1 MTLVGYDPLCL
12 EERPV
17 QEWLKESPDN
27 FVVIAD
33 NNPKSYGQNKG
44 ETTEEWISRVKKD
57 GKGKIFCMTKS
68 YFLTPRTNEYYVKC
82 QVRKGQM
89 LPKETLKQ
97 KSYYLNIGPYLET
110 DGVVVAKTLTQQL
123 NRKQQI
129 YGMSPMDVSDEFVG
143 LTWLQLSTIGV
154 SKGDVLKQQKKNLP
168 YQTDVYFENLMARA
182 LYGYSGSMFK
192 PINGFLRLG
201 PAYWNM
207 PYSSTNT
214 GAFGDLW
221 DGIADTK
228 ENAITCVKD
237 KIADIDACFLE
248 AAPRLEGTKRVYFR
262 GMKHAYAFEEIDDDG
277 DDLILDLDA
286 EVLIGNYTS
295 VTKKVEKTSQFLG
308 NNKCCLYELHLPE
321 GLPYID
327 MINTTQYEH
336 EEEILLPRDLL
347 FTKMP
352 EWGPARHW
360 NGYKITRVKV
370 DFSREDQFKIDYGC
384 HKHPEMSITSLPKNL
399 LTPKD
404 PPKKKQVKQPKKSV
418 KKPKGVNTLP
428 MTPKNVTGDLEVL
441 PIPPQGPL
449 GPEDAAPKPKPKP
462 KPKKKRC
469 PKGSRRHKQ
478 TGKCVSTN
486 PQPQPPPQPQSPPQ
500 PPPKLKRCPNGTR
513 RNKKTKK
520 CEPKQ

>member
-1 MTLVGYDPLCL
+1 MTLLGYDPICL

-17 QEWLKESPDN
+17 HEWLQESPDN
-27 FVVIAD
+27 FVVIAAK
-33 NNPKSYGQNKG
+33 NPYEYLSYGQKKG
-44 ETTEEWISRVKKD
+44 ETTEEWYSRLKKD

-82 QVRKGQM
+82 KVRKGQM

-97 KSYYLNIGPYLET
+97 KSYYLNIGPYIDG
-110 DGVVVAKTLTQQL
+110 DGVILAKDLIQKL

-129 YGMSPMDVSDEFVG
+129 YGMSPIDGHVSDEFVG

-154 SKGDVLKQQKKNLP
+154 SKGDVLKQQKANLP

-182 LYGYSGSMFK
+182 LYGYSGSMYK
-192 PINGFLRLG
+192 PINGFLRFG

-214 GAFGDLW
+214 GPFGDLW

-228 ENAITCVKD
+228 ENAIKIVKD
-237 KIADIDACFLE
+237 KISDIDACFLE
-248 AAPRLEGTKRVYFR
+248 AAPRLEGTKRVFFR
-262 GMKHAYAFEEIDDDG
+262 GMKHSYAFEEIDEDE
-277 DDLILDLDA
+277 DDLDVVPVPQ
-286 EVLIGNYTS
+286 VLVGNYTS

-336 EEEILLPRDLL
+336 EAEILLPRDLL

-352 EWGPARHW
+352 QWGPDRHW

-384 HKHPEMSITSLPKNL
+384 HKHPEMSIASLPKNL
-399 LTPKD
+399 LTPKKSPVKPVK
-404 PPKKKQVKQPKKSV
+404 PPKKTV
-418 KKPKGVNTLP
+418 KKPKGVKVLP
-428 MTPKNVTGDLEVL
+428 MNPENVTGDLEVL
-441 PIPPQGPL
+441 PIPPQESIGP
-449 GPEDAAPKPKPKP
+449 GNTIPKR
-462 KPKKKRC
+462 KRC
-469 PKGSRRHKQ
+469 PKGSRRHKK
-478 TGKCVSTN
+478 TGKCVPN
-486 PQPQPPPQPQSPPQ
+486 QQPQQLQQLQPQQQPQ
-500 PPPKLKRCPNGTR
+500 KLKRCPNGTR
-513 RNKKTKK
+513 RNKITKK
-520 CEPKQ
+520 CEPKL

>member
-27 FVVIAD
+27 FVVIAAKHP
-33 NNPKSYGQNKG
+33 NEYLSYGQKKG
-44 ETTEEWISRVKKD
+44 ETTEEWLSRVKKD
-57 GKGKIFCMTKS
+57 GKGKIFCMGKS

-97 KSYYLNIGPYLET
+97 KSYYLNIGPYIDG
-110 DGVVVAKTLTQQL
+110 DGVVLAKTLTQQL
-123 NRKQQI
+123 NKKQQI
-129 YGMSPMDVSDEFVG
+129 YGISPIDGHVSDEFVG

-154 SKGDVLKQQKKNLP
+154 SKGAVLKQQKKNLP
-168 YQTDVYFENLMARA
+168 YQTDVYFETLMARA
-182 LYGYSGSMFK
+182 LYGYSGVMFQ

-214 GAFGDLW
+214 GAFGDVW
-221 DGIADTK
+221 DKIANTRED
-228 ENAITCVKD
+228 AIKCVKD

-248 AAPRLEGTKRVYFR
+248 AAPRLEGAKRVYFR
-262 GMKHAYAFEEIDDDG
+262 GMKHAYAFEEIDEDD
-277 DDLILDLDA
+277 DNLDA
-286 EVLIGNYTS
+286 VSVPQVLVSNYTS

-327 MINTTQYEH
+327 MINTTQYKH

-352 EWGPARHW
+352 QWGPERHW
-360 NGYKITRVKV
+360 NGYKITHVKV

-384 HKHPEMSITSLPKNL
+384 HKHPEMSIASLPKNL

-404 PPKKKQVKQPKKSV
+404 PPKKKQPKKSV
-418 KKPKGVNTLP
+418 KKPKGVKTLP
-428 MTPKNVTGDLEVL
+428 MTPENVTGDLEVL

-449 GPEDAAPKPKPKP
+449 GPEVAEP

-469 PKGSRRHKQ
+469 PNGSRRHKQ
-478 TGKCVSTN
+478 TGECVPTN
-486 PQPQPPPQPQSPPQ
+486 PPPPPPPQQPQ
-500 PPPKLKRCPNGTR
+500 PKLKRCPNGTR